1 MLTLQN
7 LVSTVQ
13 CTNVRFKDHRLVDT
27 DDDTDA
33 DRMGPQFRE
42 ATDLASSGS
51 NLAAE
56 AASAEDEIE
65 DATNQTFSVANST
78 CDSTFVVGDSVVV
91 ADEPEVNV
99 KAIETVCHLLVHG
112 YILAVVGYRVYHLV
126 TNLGWVYLSLG
137 CCIILFGQKVL
148 TNQLGELLLCQHPT
162 KVRHQ
167 RRHPVVL
174 LWRGCVL

>member
-7 LVSTVQ
+7 LISTVQ

-51 NLAAE
+51 NLATAE
-56 AASAEDEIE
+56 GEME

-91 ADEPEVNV
+91 ADEPEVNL
-99 KAIETVCHLLVHG
+99 KAIEIVKGC
-112 YILAVVGYRVYHLV
+112 VGLD
-126 TNLGWVYLSLG
+126 LG
-137 CCIILFGQKVL
+137 CS
-148 TNQLGELLLCQHPT
+148 TLLLGRYIA
-162 KVRHQ
+162 KVAALMLWEPPNLSQ
-167 RRHPVVL
+167 PNL
-174 LWRGCVL
+174 LSDQI

>member
-42 ATDLASSGS
+42 ATDLASSQGS
-51 NLAAE
+51 NNLAAAE
-56 AASAEDEIE
+56 AAATAEGDEVE
-65 DATNQTFSVANST
+65 DATNQTFSVAANST

-99 KAIETVCHLLVHG
+99 KAIEIVCHLFVHG
-112 YILAVVGYRVYHLV
+112 YIHIGRV
-126 TNLGWVYLSLG
+126 T
-137 CCIILFGQKVL
+137 IM
-148 TNQLGELLLCQHPT
+148 
-162 KVRHQ
+162 
-167 RRHPVVL
+167 
-174 LWRGCVL
+174 

>member
-7 LVSTVQ
+7 LISTVQ

-51 NLAAE
+51 NLATAE
-56 AASAEDEIE
+56 GEME

-99 KAIETVCHLLVHG
+99 KAIEIVCHLLVHG

-137 CCIILFGQKVL
+137 CCITLFGQKVL
-148 TNQLGELLLCQHPT
+148 TVVANQPWELLLCQHPT

-167 RRHPVVL
+167 MRHPVVW
-174 LWRGCVL
+174 LWRVCV